1 MGYLLGWLGARE
13 CDWLAGIILLF
24 VNGVPMKTTQSQILR
39 DLNKLGVL
47 LRPSSISC
55 KFIHIFDGFEFHVFT
70 ILEEALEDLAK
81 DLGRLSLLANIL
93 VFRRDSNVIHFLCER
108 KMCQNIGLERKVLQI
123 CKS

>member
-1 MGYLLGWLGARE
+1 MGVFLG
-13 CDWLAGIILLF
+13 
-24 VNGVPMKTTQSQILR
+24 
-39 DLNKLGVL
+39 
-47 LRPSSISC
+47 PSSISC

-108 KMCQNIGLERKVLQI
+108 KMCQKYWLREEGSTNL
-123 CKS
+123 